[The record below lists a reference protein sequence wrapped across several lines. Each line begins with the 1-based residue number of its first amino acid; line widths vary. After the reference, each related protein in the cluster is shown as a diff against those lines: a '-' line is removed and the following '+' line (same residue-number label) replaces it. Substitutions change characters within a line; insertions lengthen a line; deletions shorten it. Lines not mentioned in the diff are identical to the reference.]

1 MIFHLPIF
9 VAEAAKV
16 NISQFTETI
25 HVIFSSMGVYFYI
38 EALSSLL
45 DCSQQDW
52 FIHDNK

>member
-16 NISQFTETI
+16 KISQFTVTI
-25 HVIFSSMGVYFYI
+25 GVIFSSMKVYFYP